1 MPKMDLKLTNEIGK
15 TVSRGKLE
23 IKNQSGQSADFFIYG
38 DIISDSWGK
47 WCEEDTCPKDVT
59 DFLTG
64 LKDVEDLHVYINS
77 GGGSVFAGVA
87 IYQQLKRCKAKKT
100 VHIDGLGASIASVIA
115 MAGDEIIMPE
125 GSMLMVHKPMNSY
138 FLQRRNADELRKDAD
153 MLDRIQENMLD
164 IYMQKAAEGA
174 TRQDIEAAVN
184 RETWMNTEQAA
195 ELFVITREANHAEA
209 AADSSFYSHYLHTPK
224 ALKEPEPT
232 PAPIS
237 VTVDIQKVADQVSE
251 VVDAHLK
258 TVFARQQERNEILQD
273 LEQYGK

>member
-1 MPKMDLKLTNEIGK
+1 MPKMDLKLTNERGK

-23 IKNQSGQSADFFIYG
+23 IKNQSEQSADFFIYG

-47 WCEEDTCPKDVT
+47 WCEEDTCPQDVT

-138 FLQRRNADELRKDAD
+138 FLQRRNADELRKDAQ
-153 MLDRIQENMLD
+153 MLDRIQDSMLD
-164 IYMQKAAEGA
+164 IYMEKAAEGT
-174 TRQDIEAAVN
+174 TRKEIEDAVN
-184 RETWMNTEQAA
+184 QETWLNAEQAG
-195 ELFVITREANHAEA
+195 ELFDVTREEGHAEA
-209 AADSSFYSHYLHTPK
+209 AADSSFYSHYLHTPN
-224 ALKEPEPT
+224 ALKEPEP
-232 PAPIS
+232 
-237 VTVDIQKVADQVSE
+237 VTAAVDIQQVAEQISEAVSVRME
-251 VVDAHLK
+251 
-258 TVFARQQERNEILQD
+258 TVFAKQQDLNALLAD